1 MTMLNRRHFLKT
13 SAGAAVAML
22 TGACVRYRGPAA
34 VEPNVTR
41 RPNIVFIM
49 ADDMGYGDP
58 GCYNP
63 HSKTPTPCID
73 GLAKEGVRFTDAH
86 AAGAW
91 CVPSRYG
98 LLTGRY
104 PFRTK
109 LDLRHSLIDA
119 DRMTIASLLK
129 EHGYHTACIGKWH
142 LGFEGGAEKIDF
154 SKPMRGGPVDHGFDY
169 FFGMHASLDIPPYYY
184 IQNDR
189 CVAAPTEHIE
199 ASSSPDVTPIQGAFW
214 REGNIAP
221 GFKHDEVLP
230 MFTEKARGFIREH
243 QAQRGDAPFFL
254 YLALAA
260 PHTPWLPT
268 ERFKDVSECGDY
280 GDFVAQV
287 DVSVG
292 SVLHTLK
299 ELGLEED
306 TLIVFTSDNGPVWF
320 EADVA
325 RYDHRSTYLLRG
337 MKSDAYEGGHRM
349 PFVAR
354 WPNHIPAGSVSDET
368 ICFTDMLATFAALV
382 GAGLPQEAGEDSC
395 NVLPAMLGEQYESPI
410 HEGLVV
416 ASSIRQGDWKLI
428 FGDGEGGLSRR
439 YGGAEPRNPR
449 KIPGELYNLREDLSE
464 ITNLYESKPEIVDCL
479 TKLMDLYREQGRSV
493 QR

>member
-1 MTMLNRRHFLKT
+1 MTTLNRRRFLKT
-13 SAGAAVAML
+13 SVLASAAVL
-22 TGACVRYRGPAA
+22 SGACARHRITAA
-34 VEPNVTR
+34 SSKPVPR

-63 HSKTPTPCID
+63 NSKTPTPAID
-73 GLAKEGVRFTDAH
+73 GIAKEGVRFTDAH

-109 LDLRHSLIDA
+109 LDLRHSLIDLG
-119 DRMTIASLLK
+119 RTTIASLLK
-129 EHGYHTACIGKWH
+129 ERGYHTACIGKWH

-154 SKPMRGGPVDHGFDY
+154 NKPMHGGPVDHGFDY

-184 IQNDR
+184 IENDR

-214 REGNIAP
+214 REGDIAP

-230 MFTEKARGFIREH
+230 MFTDKATGFIREH
-243 QAQRGDAPFFL
+243 RAERGNAPFFL

-268 ERFKDVSECGDY
+268 GRFKGMTDSGDY

-287 DVSVG
+287 DASVG
-292 SVLHTLK
+292 RVLKTLK

-306 TLIVFTSDNGPVWF
+306 TLVVFTSDNGPVWF
-320 EADVA
+320 AADVA
-325 RYDHRSTYLLRG
+325 RYDHRSTHLLRG

-354 WPNHIPAGSVSDET
+354 WPNHIPAGSISDET

-382 GAGLPQEAGEDSC
+382 GAELPANAGEDSY
-395 NVLPAMLGEQYESPI
+395 NVLPAMLGRPHESPI

-428 FGDGEGGLSRR
+428 FGDGEGGLSRK
-439 YGGAEPRNPR
+439 YGGGEPRAPR
-449 KIPGELYNLREDLSE
+449 KIPGELYNLRDDLSE
-464 ITNLYESKPEIVDCL
+464 TTNLYEAKPEIVERL
-479 TKLMDLYREQGRSV
+479 TKLMDKYREQGRSV